1 MKLYCEQPERRIAGW
16 NRRGFF
22 FAVFFPSLMVMQG
35 VIRPSEATVMSAE
48 LKEMASSDLLF
59 WSSFGSVFIDAA
71 LSFFGP
77 LDGIIRESTF
87 YPPDPSELS
96 TAELSTA
103 RSEPS
108 SENQTLIRDAK
119 NLLTDILLHKH
130 VENTSQVRQVDLE
143 EDENPA
149 EERPEECDLRCSSL
163 KLRGGGRGQK
173 YEFSLFQSGDGS
185 DKDSDG
191 IPIRFLNMH
200 NGNRDLAVESVKSTL
215 KWRSEQQI
223 DTILSR
229 PHPKFD
235 ICAEVFPATFLGRD
249 PDDHVIFLQRPA
261 LINLELAKKNKLK
274 NVEILEHYIYV
285 NEYLWQILEEDKPLG
300 TMVSILDLSGLN
312 MGVLRNREIVGF
324 LKRFVS
330 VMDSHYPQRAH
341 KTLIVNS
348 PKWFHTLYRIVSPL
362 LRETTKAKI
371 EIHSRGRKQ
380 DDSLKKCVGAKAK
393 EKLPASFWSKKK
405 GHGKDKDTVE
415 DSTVPVS
422 EMDAKMRAFVSQS
435 GKYARSFVWRTT
447 HSLKFTLFTGCF
459 SSSGWRQEASCSCV
473 MPVDQTV
480 RARAVDISQHDWRSL
495 WTRETLRN

>member
-1 MKLYCEQPERRIAGW
+1 MKPYCEQPERRIAGW

-35 VIRPSEATVMSAE
+35 IIRPSEATVVSAE

-77 LDGIIRESTF
+77 IDGIIRESTF
-87 YPPDPSELS
+87 YPPDPSERS
-96 TAELSTA
+96 TSTA
-103 RSEPS
+103 RSEPEPS

-119 NLLTDILLHKH
+119 NLLTDVLLNKH
-130 VENTSQVRQVDLE
+130 VENVSQVRQVDDE
-143 EDENPA
+143 GGENPA
-149 EERPEECDLRCSSL
+149 EDGPELCDLQCSSL
-163 KLRGGGRGQK
+163 KVRGGGAGGRRQK
-173 YEFSLFQSGDGS
+173 FEFSLFQSGDGS
-185 DKDSDG
+185 DKDPDG
-191 IPIRFLNMH
+191 IPVRFLNMH
-200 NGNRDLAVESVKSTL
+200 DGNRELAVDSVKSTL
-215 KWRSEQQI
+215 KWRSEQKI

-235 ICAEVFPATFLGRD
+235 ICTEVFPATFLGRD
-249 PDDHVIFLQRPA
+249 ADDHVVFLQRPA
-261 LINLELAKKNKLK
+261 LINLDLAKKNKLK
-274 NVEILEHYIYV
+274 NVEILEHYIYI
-285 NEYLWQILEEDKPLG
+285 NEYLWQILEDDKPLG

-312 MGVLRNREIVGF
+312 MGVLRNREIMGF

-380 DDSLKKCVGAKAK
+380 DDSLKKTLGPKAK

-405 GHGKDKDTVE
+405 GHGKDKHPDEDT
-415 DSTVPVS
+415 TLPVS
-422 EMDAKMRAFVSQS
+422 EMDTKMRSFVSQ
-435 GKYARSFVWRTT
+435 GDLLV
-447 HSLKFTLFTGCF
+447 L
-459 SSSGWRQEASCSCV
+459 
-473 MPVDQTV
+473 
-480 RARAVDISQHDWRSL
+480 
-495 WTRETLRN
+495 